1 MMNAA
6 TSVRRGKQKLK
17 GEKKKRR
24 KKIAS
29 PNLKPVLKR
38 ILTNNTN

>member
-29 PNLKPVLKR
+29 PNLNDTQVQQVK
-38 ILTNNTN
+38 